1 MKSDSI
7 SIERSGDDVMIA
19 LAGRWIIERANDLNR
34 GLEALAPGPAKA
46 ITIDL
51 GPAESLDTAV
61 AWLVYRTV
69 KRLRGEGYTVAF
81 IDRRPELAVLL
92 DLVEANDHPVE
103 CHPPVEA
110 EWHAVIGHVGRA
122 TLDYVGDISVR
133 LPGLLDDVSVT
144 LVAAESTLNTVAA
157 PPTP

>member
-1 MKSDSI
+1 M
-7 SIERSGDDVMIA
+7 
-19 LAGRWIIERANDLNR
+19 
-34 GLEALAPGPAKA
+34 
-46 ITIDL
+46 
-51 GPAESLDTAV
+51 
-61 AWLVYRTV
+61 
-69 KRLRGEGYTVAF
+69 
-81 IDRRPELAVLL
+81 LL